1 MPSSLDSEEA
11 PFLQPSDPSDQP
23 KQHDDEQDSDHG
35 HRRKSIPPVVVSQ
48 KLRLRLLVTL
58 FAIVLAVEL
67 SLGMTDAPLVRIY
80 ESITCRKYFLQ
91 HDPGKVGP
99 DGQVDEEFCKLK
111 EVQSEVAA
119 VKGYM
124 EFFEGFLS
132 RFVRPGE

>member
-23 KQHDDEQDSDHG
+23 KQHDDEQDPDQS
-35 HRRKSIPPVVVSQ
+35 HRRQSIPPVVVSQ

-132 RFVRPGE
+132 MFVRPGE